1 MGTSCLDHVRLELS
15 KTFDL
20 VNHSILLKRMERCTV
35 SKAGNEVVSKL
46 PCWLK
51 AEGMC
56 ERGEM
61 RMD

>member
-1 MGTSCLDHVRLELS
+1 MELGKTNSYDLS

-20 VNHSILLKRMERCTV
+20 VNHSILLERMERCTV
-35 SKAGNEVVSKL
+35 SKAGGNEVVSKL